1 MFDTYQESAIL
12 RLLEFIISLF
22 MFLLMEGWV
31 GWVEGWMRRERVG
44 WVKDW
49 AGWVEG

>member
-1 MFDTYQESAIL
+1 MFDTLQESAIL

-31 GWVEGWMRRERVG
+31 GWVEDWVG
-44 WVKDW
+44 WEKRGLD
-49 AGWVEG
+49 E